1 MPRAGENM
9 MIHWKAVQLSADF
22 GKPDGV
28 EYQTILH
35 K

>member
-9 MIHWKAVQLSADF
+9 MIHWKAVQLPADF

-28 EYQTILH
+28 EY
-35 K
+35 